1 MRVPRGKGAPRWG
14 KVGKLAP
21 LAMPSGPCLGAKPR
35 AKDGFLF
42 MDSQIQKLEAMIG
55 SKFSCIVAPFYNE
68 SSIFAP
74 IFCPLEKV
82 NDGNLE
88 GKTIFACLPTNMVD
102 RVLPTFH
109 EAYTRDP
116 NTSVVI
122 ALSHDKGARYDLFAK
137 EWTRLYDVP
146 KG

>member
-1 MRVPRGKGAPRWG
+1 
-14 KVGKLAP
+14 
-21 LAMPSGPCLGAKPR
+21 MPSGPCLGAKPR